1 MFVWVRIPLP
11 VLLIKI
17 NMNKSFMIQKLEDYL
32 NSTSK
37 EQLEKDWEELKQY
50 KNIGPT
56 MDEYFENLER
66 RFKKP
71 IKKLY

>member
-1 MFVWVRIPLP
+1 MDKHPIL
-11 VLLIKI
+11 
-17 NMNKSFMIQKLEDYL
+17 QKLEDYL

-50 KNIGPT
+50 QNIGPT

-66 RFKKP
+66 RFKKT
-71 IKKLY
+71 Y

>member
-1 MFVWVRIPLP
+1 MDKHPIL
-11 VLLIKI
+11 
-17 NMNKSFMIQKLEDYL
+17 QKLEDYL

-50 KNIGPT
+50 QNIGPT
-56 MDEYFENLER
+56 MDEYFEHIER

>member
-1 MFVWVRIPLP
+1 MDKHPIL
-11 VLLIKI
+11 
-17 NMNKSFMIQKLEDYL
+17 QKLEDYL

-37 EQLEKDWEELKQY
+37 EQLEKDWEELNQY
-50 KNIGPT
+50 QNIGPT

>member
-1 MFVWVRIPLP
+1 MDKHPIL
-11 VLLIKI
+11 
-17 NMNKSFMIQKLEDYL
+17 QKLEDYL
-32 NSTSK
+32 NNTSK
-37 EQLEKDWEELKQY
+37 KQLEKDWEELKQY
-50 KNIGPT
+50 QNIGPT

>member
-1 MFVWVRIPLP
+1 MFVWGRIPLP

-17 NMNKSFMIQKLEDYL
+17 NMNKSFMLQKLEDYL

-50 KNIGPT
+50 QNIGPT

>member
-1 MFVWVRIPLP
+1 MDKHPIL
-11 VLLIKI
+11 
-17 NMNKSFMIQKLEDYL
+17 QKLEDYL

-50 KNIGPT
+50 QNIGPT

-66 RFKKP
+66 RLKKP
-71 IKKLY
+71 IKNLY

>member
-1 MFVWVRIPLP
+1 MDKHPIL
-11 VLLIKI
+11 
-17 NMNKSFMIQKLEDYL
+17 QKLEDYL
-32 NSTSK
+32 NNTSK

-50 KNIGPT
+50 QNIGPT

-71 IKKLY
+71 IKKLVLNIYRNVELFLLTRVD

>member
-1 MFVWVRIPLP
+1 MDKHPIL
-11 VLLIKI
+11 
-17 NMNKSFMIQKLEDYL
+17 QKLEDYL

-37 EQLEKDWEELKQY
+37 EQLEQDWEELKQY
-50 KNIGPT
+50 QNIGPT

-71 IKKLY
+71 IKNLY

>member
-1 MFVWVRIPLP
+1 MDKHPIL
-11 VLLIKI
+11 
-17 NMNKSFMIQKLEDYL
+17 QKWEDYL

-50 KNIGPT
+50 QNIGPT

-71 IKKLY
+71 IKNLY

>member
-1 MFVWVRIPLP
+1 MDKHPIL
-11 VLLIKI
+11 
-17 NMNKSFMIQKLEDYL
+17 QKLEDYL

-50 KNIGPT
+50 QNIGPT